1 MKALLL
7 TLTVIFA
14 SLFLAETKLRNEAE
28 TKLEAYENYYQATEE
43 VLDTLENRYN
53 WVDTYDPENYYNSI
67 NKLNKHEI

>member
-28 TKLEAYENYYQATEE
+28 TKLEAYENYYRATEE

-67 NKLNKHEI
+67 NKLNKLN